1 MAVIL
6 AAAMTVAQLVDY
18 DGTSMV
24 PPFDTVVVGP
34 TAPEATESLQEA
46 PEVAPEPL
54 SPRQYLF
61 ATYPRLAPRMACVIQ
76 AESRW
81 VPTARNPRSGASG
94 LAQFLASTWRITPQ
108 GKAGL
113 NVFDPYAN
121 IDGAAWLATN
131 VGWRQWTV
139 VQVGLC

>member
-1 MAVIL
+1 MAVFL
-6 AAAMTVAQLVDY
+6 AALMTASQLVS
-18 DGTSMV
+18 TAW
-24 PPFDTVVVGP
+24 DTVPGDAVSSAAA
-34 TAPEATESLQEA
+34 TAPEATETLQDE
-46 PEVAPEPL
+46 PEPAPEPL
-54 SPRQYLF
+54 TPRQYLF

-81 VPTARNPRSGASG
+81 VPTAVNPRSGASG
-94 LAQFLASTWRITPQ
+94 LAQFLRSTWRITPQ
-108 GKAGL
+108 GRAGL

-139 VQVGLC
+139 VQFGLC